1 MRYKAFHI
9 WHLLLLPLLPH
20 LTTHHFS
27 QWIPCSRQYAII
39 GSFSLLD
46 IYTQHWLCQKKKK
59 YIYINIILSIPPQN
73 LPYLFLPV
81 LQNSVY
87 LHRDFPDGPKTNTSI
102 PSVCSSGI
110 LNLSLSGHLS
120 SHIKHAHLLG
130 YSLSLCL
137 DCGAW

>member
-1 MRYKAFHI
+1 MASATVAPSPPPYHS
-9 WHLLLLPLLPH
+9 PLLTMNSMLQTICDNRLFFSFGH
-20 LTTHHFS
+20 LYTTLTL
-27 QWIPCSRQYAII
+27 P
-39 GSFSLLD
+39 
-46 IYTQHWLCQKKKK
+46 KKKK
-59 YIYINIILSIPPQN
+59 YMYINIILSIPPQN